1 MGRTADYS
9 KEACPVAGA
18 LAVVGDP
25 WTLLILRE
33 AFNGVRR
40 FDVWQTRLGVAR
52 NVLAARLKGLVEQ
65 GVLETRLYSQHPPRR
80 DYVLTAKGRDLQPVL
95 LALKAWGDRHVYGDA
110 QRPLQLFHVCSAEL
124 DPMLVCRACGEPV
137 TGRDLTSRF
146 HAAETVGERLAA
158 GRSTGAAPA

>member
-9 KEACPVAGA
+9 KEVCPVAGA
-18 LAVVGDP
+18 LSVVGDP

-40 FDVWQTRLGVAR
+40 FDVWQERLGVAR
-52 NVLAARLKGLVEQ
+52 NVLAARLKSLVEH
-65 GVLETRLYSQHPPRR
+65 GVLEARLYSQHPPRR

-95 LALKAWGDRHVYGDA
+95 LALKAWGDRHIYRDA
-110 QRPLQLFHVCSAEL
+110 QRPLQLTHACGAEL
-124 DPMLVCRACGEPV
+124 EPRLVCGACGEPV

-158 GRSTGAAPA
+158 VRAAEAAPT